1 VTYRKHELSG
11 NRLDLKLAREQV
23 LGIIRHELD
32 VIGAGKALQPDEIS
46 ELAAQ
51 IAQALP
57 VLGVRER

>member
-1 VTYRKHELSG
+1 VTYHKRELWG
-11 NRLDLKLAREQV
+11 HGLDLKLAREQV

-57 VLGVRER
+57 VLGIRDS